1 MSDSIALCHD
11 PSHTPRWGMT
21 IDINRCVGCQTCT
34 IACKHWNDTLPDI
47 QWRRVIDVEQGEYP
61 NVQRQFLVTGCQHC
75 AEPPCVPVCPTGA
88 TRQRERRPG
97 DDGLRCLHRLRLLR
111 GRLPVPGPHHR
122 P

>member
-1 MSDSIALCHD
+1 MAEALVHTD
-11 PSHTPRWGMT
+11 PDHTPRWGMT

-47 QWRRVIDVEQGEYP
+47 QWRRVIDIEQGEYP

-88 TRQRERRPG
+88 TRQRE
-97 DDGLRCLHRLRLLR
+97 DGLVTMDYDVCI
-111 GRLPVPGPHHR
+111 GCGYCAVACPVSGPHHR